1 MIKEI
6 SYAALKSI
14 SMCIILDNCV
24 CSYNGMTDLTYLN
37 VGITLYFASKIIVDI
52 IYKLIKDKE
61 KWLIQEMKQ
70 HR

>member
-1 MIKEI
+1 
-6 SYAALKSI
+6 
-14 SMCIILDNCV
+14 
-24 CSYNGMTDLTYLN
+24 MTDLTYLN